1 MDYAELFERQ
11 GRAVDEVL
19 VHAFALPED
28 RFAAPGPAGGPSL
41 RDLLV
46 EWLET
51 QRRAVH
57 ASLQGHPW
65 RPLPAASVGTVPAI
79 SQAFGGFRLTL
90 RDALEATFRED
101 LSRRVT
107 WHRADGGTQE
117 VALDELLAHLVL
129 HGARTLGLVA
139 ARLRELGVAD
149 VPPTDLLG

>member
-1 MDYAELFERQ
+1 MDYADLFERQ
-11 GRAVDEVL
+11 GLAMDDLLAR
-19 VHAFALPED
+19 AFALPED
-28 RFAAPGPAGGPSL
+28 RFAAPGAVGGPSL

-57 ASLQGHPW
+57 LSMQGRPW
-65 RPLPAASVGTVPAI
+65 RPLPDASVGTVLAL

-90 RDALEATFRED
+90 RDTLEATFRED

-107 WHRADGGTQE
+107 WQRADGGTAE
-117 VALDELLAHLVL
+117 VSLDELLAHLVL
-129 HGARTLGLVA
+129 HGGRMMGLVA

-149 VPPTDLLG
+149 VPATDLLH